1 MAIGKKRKTGDV
13 KGLTPEEAEVYKDA
27 GANIDASDVKGT
39 PEYAAK
45 QMNEKYAPL
54 SNESTGF
61 VPKDTSIQPTDK
73 PLGDFIKTGG
83 QNPDVMTD
91 IESHDT
97 AMDANKQAFEDIQS
111 GKSTMGTEPIETPK
125 MKEREEK
132 ENQLEEMANTSDT
145 EIKEN
150 VQEAGEKAVEPKDKG
165 KYNASTQSIWGAW
178 QNGMFGD
185 PDSPEAKNA
194 RNYLILD
201 AIAAF
206 ASNAGRNLRNVG
218 AQFSGGSIDN
228 SRDTSMWEQ
237 RQQEMAAE
245 ERAAEREQLGGPAQR
260 RRINEELTNDMNELA
275 KNKAST
281 VNDLINLYKSKVD
294 NPNTNELMRQIYIN
308 AITGLSNAN
317 ISATPLN
324 QAMGTVNS
332 IIGNLLGLGN
342 VGSSF
347 LGR

>member
-1 MAIGKKRKTGDV
+1 MAKRKTGDI
-13 KGLTPEEAEVYKDA
+13 KGLTPEEAEVYKAA
-27 GANIDASDVKGT
+27 GAPIDEADIKGT
-39 PEYAAK
+39 PEYSAK
-45 QMNEKYAPL
+45 QINEKYAPL
-54 SNESTGF
+54 SNESTGY

-73 PLGDFIKTGG
+73 HVGDFVRTGG
-83 QNPDVMTD
+83 QNPDVISD
-91 IESHDT
+91 IEADEKAQEVNSKVNT
-97 AMDANKQAFEDIQS
+97 NMETK
-111 GKSTMGTEPIETPK
+111 PIETPK
-125 MKEREEK
+125 MKEREESEKK
-132 ENQLEEMANTSDT
+132 EQLEEMAATSDT

-150 VQEAGEKAVEPKDKG
+150 VQEAEQVVPESDKG

-228 SRDTSMWEQ
+228 NHDSSMWEQ

-245 ERAAEREQLGGPAQR
+245 ERASEREQLGGPAQR
-260 RRINEELTNDMNELA
+260 RRINEELTNEMNELA

>member
-1 MAIGKKRKTGDV
+1 MAGKKRKSGDI
-13 KGLTPEEAEVYKDA
+13 KGLNQEEFDVYKEA
-27 GANIDASDVKGT
+27 GANVDKSDVKGT
-39 PEYAAK
+39 PEYAEK
-45 QMNEKYAPL
+45 QLNEKYKSLNTGMTPTDPL
-54 SNESTGF
+54 LEN
-61 VPKDTSIQPTDK
+61 PNDK

-83 QNPDVMTD
+83 QSPDVITD
-91 IESHDT
+91 IENHDT

-111 GKSTMGTEPIETPK
+111 GKSTMGAEPIETPK
-125 MKEREEK
+125 MKEREELEK
-132 ENQLEEMANTSDT
+132 KKQLEEMAETPDS
-145 EIKEN
+145 EVKKN
-150 VQEAGEKAVEPKDKG
+150 VEEAKQVIEPKDKG

-185 PDSPEAKNA
+185 PNSPEAKNA

-228 SRDTSMWEQ
+228 GHDSSMWEQ

-245 ERAAEREQLGGPAQR
+245 ERAAEREHLGGPAER
-260 RRINEELTNDMNELA
+260 RRINEELTNEMNELS
-275 KNKAST
+275 KNKAAT
-281 VNDLINLYKSKVD
+281 VNDLINLYKGKID
-294 NPNTNELMRQIYIN
+294 DPNTNELMRQIYIN
-308 AITGLSNAN
+308 AVTGLSNAN

-324 QAMGTVNS
+324 QAMGTVS
-332 IIGNLLGLGN
+332 GIIGNLLGLGN

-347 LGR
+347 LGK

>member
-1 MAIGKKRKTGDV
+1 MAGKKRKTGDI
-13 KGLTPEEAEVYKDA
+13 KGLTQEEAEVYKQA
-27 GANIDASDVKGT
+27 GADIDKSDIKGT
-39 PEYAAK
+39 PEYAEK
-45 QMNEKYAPL
+45 QLNKKYESLNTGMTPTDPL
-54 SNESTGF
+54 LENAN
-61 VPKDTSIQPTDK
+61 DK

-83 QNPDVMTD
+83 QNPDVITD
-91 IESHDT
+91 IENHDT
-97 AMDANKQAFEDIQS
+97 AMDANKQAFEEVQS

-125 MKEREEK
+125 MKEREEEKK
-132 ENQLEEMANTSDT
+132 EQLEEMAQTPDT

-150 VQEAGEKAVEPKDKG
+150 VQEAAQVVPESDKG

-228 SRDTSMWEQ
+228 GHDSSMWEQ

-245 ERAAEREQLGGPAQR
+245 ERAMEREQLGGPAQR

>member
-1 MAIGKKRKTGDV
+1 MAGFFSKLVAKPEEVQKQAEASTAVKTQATNPGKKATK
-13 KGLTPEEAEVYKDA
+13 KIEEDK
-27 GANIDASDVKGT
+27 SK
-39 PEYAAK
+39 
-45 QMNEKYAPL
+45 
-54 SNESTGF
+54 
-61 VPKDTSIQPTDK
+61 PKETFNPK
-73 PLGDFIKTGG
+73 EAIKTFEDNATEAFNRSDKVASGDELGEQLTG
-83 QNPDVMTD
+83 QSTAAQVQAEKPKEAYNEANPDNQTL
-91 IESHDT
+91 
-97 AMDANKQAFEDIQS
+97 DAK
-111 GKSTMGTEPIETPK
+111 
-125 MKEREEK
+125 KE
-132 ENQLEEMANTSDT
+132 QLQEMANTSDG

-150 VQEAGEKAVEPKDKG
+150 VQEAGEEVVPESDKG
-165 KYNASTQSIWGAW
+165 KYNASTTSIWGAW

-228 SRDTSMWEQ
+228 GRDTSMWEQ
-237 RQQEMAAE
+237 RQKEMAAE
-245 ERAAEREQLGGPAQR
+245 ERAIEREQLGGPAQR
-260 RRINEELTNDMNELA
+260 RRINEELTNELNEFS
-275 KNKAST
+275 KNKAAT

-294 NPNTNELMRQIYIN
+294 NPNTNELMRQVYIN